1 MVSLQKCKNSIFER
15 FRTCFFQSFFIS
27 YFFDLKSVCSRA
39 EILSLLK
46 LGTLQEGGFGDFD
59 LYRALKTTKFS
70 CLRRAFCVAEKN
82 TTTRSKISLSNYIIY
97 YKRNF
102 ILQVLQMKDL
112 RFRDGTNGIFAYKI
126 APQAIFQFQDAANGF
141 YLAK

>member
-1 MVSLQKCKNSIFER
+1 MISNYTELETQQKNRACGGLSVLQRKI
-15 FRTCFFQSFFIS
+15 QQL
-27 YFFDLKSVCSRA
+27 DLKS
-39 EILSLLK
+39 LLV
-46 LGTLQEGGFGDFD
+46 
-59 LYRALKTTKFS
+59 TT
-70 CLRRAFCVAEKN
+70 
-82 TTTRSKISLSNYIIY
+82 Y
-97 YKRNF
+97 YKGNF